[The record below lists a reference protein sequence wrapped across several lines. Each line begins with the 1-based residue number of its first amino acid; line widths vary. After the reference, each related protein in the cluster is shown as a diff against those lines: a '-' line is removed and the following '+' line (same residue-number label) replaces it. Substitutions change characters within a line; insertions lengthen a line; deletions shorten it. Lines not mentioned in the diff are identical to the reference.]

1 MKRIIGLIFTLAFIG
16 GLFAQTTSEAL
27 LFGNLQ
33 NGVVSTISSKS
44 DGEVKT
50 TEISM
55 SNIGIEAD
63 KKVEKRL
70 PFMEDNTAVIECPL
84 QAMRGAVTADGLVI
98 KSSTKEEGQGNFNL
112 RPLTYS
118 KGELTAVGNGLIS
131 IAKDAVLL
139 NRGNL
144 TERFTS
150 STDGI
155 RQDFILA
162 KSPAGTENLSLV
174 LELKGATAANSAQG
188 VSIKMDNG
196 RKLEYHNLYITDA
209 TGKRMTGEMK
219 AVSEG
224 LIAIH
229 VNDAE
234 AVYPLTIDPTITDAD
249 WVALN
254 TSYPGTDNTVNSIA
268 ISGSNMY
275 IGGTFLYSPGGAAN
289 RIAKWDGSAWSAL
302 GSGMDNTVSAIAI
315 DGSGNVYAGGN
326 FTLAGGVADTKYIA
340 KWDVTTSAWSPLGT
354 GLAGAAAA
362 IAIDG
367 SGNVYAGGSF
377 ASAGVVAN
385 TSKIARWDGT
395 AWSALGSGMNGNVSA
410 IAIDG
415 SGNLYAGGAFTSA
428 GGVANTSKIAKWNV
442 TTSLWSALG
451 SGMSATVAAIAID
464 PSGNVY
470 AAGIF
475 ANAGGVPANNIA
487 KWNVTTS
494 LWSALGS
501 GTNSSVS
508 AIAID
513 GSGNVYAGGD
523 FGLAGGV
530 AGTLRIAKWN
540 GTAWSAL
547 GSGATSNVAAIAVSG
562 SNVYAGG
569 SFTTVGGVAALRI
582 AKWNGTAWSSFG
594 TGLDAQVKAIAI
606 NGSNM
611 YIGGEFTF
619 SAGGAANRIAK
630 WDGSSW
636 SALGSGLDNA
646 VNAIAIDGSGNVYVG
661 GPFTLAGGVANTAY
675 IAKWNGSAWSALGT
689 GLSGAANA
697 IAIGGSGIV
706 YVGGAFTLAGGVAN
720 TSRIAKWDGSAWS
733 ALGTGLNGA
742 ANAIAIGGSGIV
754 YVGGAFATAGGT
766 SVNYIAKWDGTAWSA
781 LGSGMNTS
789 VTAIAINGSG
799 NVYAGGNFT
808 LAGGVANTSKI
819 AKWDGFAWSALGS
832 GTNNNVSAI
841 AIDGS
846 NNVYAGGTF
855 TTAGGVPANRIA
867 KWNGTAWSA
876 LGSGAN
882 NTVNALAMNGT
893 TQLIVGGSFTAAGN
907 KFSPYLAKVINLLG
921 ATPTISSFT
930 PTSAGTGTTVT
941 ITGTSFTDATAVSFG
956 DATATSFT
964 VVDATSITAVV
975 ANGATGTISVTT
987 PGGIAISTGTFTFLP
1002 APTIT
1007 SFSPTSGA
1015 IGSSV
1020 TITGTNFNTTAA
1032 NNIVYFGA
1040 TKATVTAATAFNLTV
1055 TVPTGA
1061 NYQYISVTNSATN
1074 LTAYSAQPFIP
1085 TFSGSMNFASKIDFA
1100 TGSSPYATAM
1110 GDIDGDGIP
1119 DMVTANLSSNT
1130 VSIIRNTSTSGSVSF
1145 DAKVDITTSTGP
1157 RYITL
1162 VDFNGDGKLD
1172 IAVTASGSGSI
1183 NVFCN
1188 TSTSGSISFATPL
1201 AFILSYPQGVSF
1213 GDFDGDGKPDLV
1225 VAGLITNDV
1234 NVYPNTSTS
1243 GIISFGTKVS
1253 FTTGAGSNP
1262 ANIRV
1267 GDINGDSKP
1276 DIAVT
1281 NGTNSTVSVFR
1292 NTSTGTGNFGFATH
1306 VDFATGTS
1314 PFGISI
1320 GDIDG
1325 DGKPDLAIANNA
1337 TGVNTVS
1344 VLRNTSTVGTVNFAT
1359 KEDLACFAGTNP
1371 QVLCLGDIDGDGKPD
1386 IAVAG
1391 FAVGKLMVFKNT
1403 STSGVLSFATRT
1415 DITSLNA
1422 ITDINIIDIDGDGK
1436 PDIVETSTNTAKM
1449 SVFRQVILP
1458 VISSFTPTAAG
1469 NGTTVEITGTNFT
1482 GTTDVSF
1489 GGTAAASFI
1498 ENSSTSISAV
1508 VAAGATGIISVT
1520 TSAGSGFS
1528 TDTFTY
1534 TIIPLLSTQAVSSIA
1549 STTATGNGNITD
1561 IGAANPATRGSIWY
1575 AYTNTDKIISD
1586 AGVTSVPEA
1595 GSFSTGTFTSSLT
1608 GLAANTHYNTRAYA
1622 TNSYGTGY
1630 GARVA
1635 FWTLANV
1642 PSAPTVNNPTAT
1654 TLDVTINVNS
1664 NPTTTE
1670 FAIKDSVNGTFV
1682 QANGSMG
1689 ASAVWQTATAWG
1701 TKTITGLTTATSY
1714 TFNVKARNYNITE
1727 TAYSAA
1733 TSGMPVAAPSVEWY
1747 GSGGGNWLETQPAG
1761 ASNKIWQSVAV
1772 SEDGMKMLASVQ
1784 NGRLYKSTD
1793 GGTSWSEAQPAGA
1806 VDKNW
1811 SSVSVSGDGQK
1822 MLASVFSGRLY
1833 MSTDGGTSWSETQPA
1848 GASDKY
1854 WAAVSVSGDGQ
1865 KMFASVFSGRLYLST
1880 NGGTSWSE
1888 TQPAGNN
1895 NNGWQCVC
1903 ISGDG
1908 QTMLAGDLNGRLYMS
1923 ANGGTSWSETQPV
1936 GNAYANWKTVS
1947 VSGNG
1952 QIMLAC
1958 VYLGRLYKSTNGG
1971 TSWSETQPA
1980 GNTDLYWQSVSV
1992 SGDGQKMLAGV
2003 QNGRLYLSTDAGTSW
2018 SETQPV
2024 GNANA
2029 NWSCVLVSG
2038 NGMKMLAGVSGGRL
2052 YSSTAIIFD
2061 TVTATT
2067 ASASGNITA
2076 TNGANATTRGAIV
2089 YPYTDTDKI
2098 IGDAGVADVN
2108 TSGSYSAGT
2117 YAISFNGLTPNTRYN
2132 ARAYAINTFG
2142 TTYGVRSD
2150 FYTLANVPTAPTV
2163 NNPTA
2168 ATLDIA
2174 INANSNPSITE
2185 FAIHD
2190 SVNGTFVQA
2199 NGSLGV
2205 SAVWQTASAWGTK
2218 TITGLTLATSYTFN
2232 VKARNGANVET
2243 AYSVATSGMPVDKPT
2258 VKWDAIS
2265 SSWGEIHPDPILI
2278 RSWASCAMSSDG
2290 LWMLAGNYNRLYK
2303 SNTGGATWSETQP
2316 LGNTGHIWN
2325 SVSISSDGSTWLA
2338 AEYGAGIN
2346 DLFRSLNHGT
2356 SWDNISPI
2364 ANKGWV
2370 AALSSDG
2377 TTILASSTGG
2387 TGGRLYISTNSGTS
2401 WLEVQP
2407 AGNADKLWLS
2417 VSVSSNGLKMLAST
2431 DTRLYMSA
2439 DGGASWNE
2447 IQPAGNTDQYWIS
2460 VSMSADGLKMLA
2472 ANGSRV
2478 YKSTNGGISWSD
2490 TQAAG
2495 DVDVVWGSVTVSAD
2509 GTTMLAGA
2517 QDFGTSR
2524 LYKSGNGG
2532 VSWIET
2538 QPAGDVDVMW
2548 GCVAVSADGS
2558 TMLAGTD
2565 AAMYRLTSILFSPVT
2580 NTTAAATGNI
2590 IATNGANATTQGAIV
2605 YPFTGTD
2612 KIIGDA
2618 GVADVNTSGTYSAG
2632 TYSVSFTGLTPN
2644 TRYNARAYAINTYG
2658 TTYGVRGAFRTLAN
2672 VPNKPTVDNPTAT
2685 TLDVAVNANGNP
2697 VETEFAIQDSV
2708 NNLYVKADG
2717 TRGADT
2723 LWLTAAAWGT
2733 KTLTGLTTGSTY
2745 YLRVKARNGDKIET
2759 AYSVSTAQSTCSN
2772 PTAGGTIA
2780 INQAICNGT
2789 SPSALSSVTL
2799 PANYSG
2805 TLEYKW
2811 QYSTPTDSLS
2821 FTDIANNSI
2830 GYAPG
2835 NLTATTWFKRVVRV
2849 SCANDWIGAAESNV
2863 VKITIRPLFTAGAI
2877 ETTGESIC
2885 NNGDPAEIGNTSLA
2899 NGGNDSL
2906 VYQWQSSLDEAFT
2919 TPTNINSN
2927 TPAYDP
2933 PAGLAATTWFRRQ
2946 AKDGACNTSW
2956 NTSTGVWKVTTNSP
2970 TPILTGNENVTQGQV
2985 VTYSTPYN
2993 PGNSYTWN
3001 ASHGNPEICF
3011 PNRNC
3016 LTLTWDFP
3024 CGVINPGY
3032 VKVTETNPSTGCS
3045 TTVTKWITIAQ

>member
-1 MKRIIGLIFTLAFIG
+1 MKRTTTKNQNCSAALSQKPFAGLRLLPLIVAMLLVLIFQSNYVLATG
-16 GLFAQTTSEAL
+16 GL
-27 LFGNLQ
+27 
-33 NGVVSTISSKS
+33 
-44 DGEVKT
+44 
-50 TEISM
+50 
-55 SNIGIEAD
+55 
-63 KKVEKRL
+63 
-70 PFMEDNTAVIECPL
+70 
-84 QAMRGAVTADGLVI
+84 
-98 KSSTKEEGQGNFNL
+98 
-112 RPLTYS
+112 
-118 KGELTAVGNGLIS
+118 
-131 IAKDAVLL
+131 
-139 NRGNL
+139 
-144 TERFTS
+144 
-150 STDGI
+150 
-155 RQDFILA
+155 
-162 KSPAGTENLSLV
+162 
-174 LELKGATAANSAQG
+174 
-188 VSIKMDNG
+188 
-196 RKLEYHNLYITDA
+196 
-209 TGKRMTGEMK
+209 
-219 AVSEG
+219 
-224 LIAIH
+224 
-229 VNDAE
+229 
-234 AVYPLTIDPTITDAD
+234 TITSITPTKAKAGDR
-249 WVALN
+249 V
-254 TSYPGTDNTVNSIA
+254 TIVGTGFVV
-268 ISGSNMY
+268 
-275 IGGTFLYSPGGAAN
+275 GGT
-289 RIAKWDGSAWSAL
+289 
-302 GSGMDNTVSAIAI
+302 TVK
-315 DGSGNVYAGGN
+315 
-326 FTLAGGVADTKYIA
+326 F
-340 KWDVTTSAWSPLGT
+340 
-354 GLAGAAAA
+354 
-362 IAIDG
+362 
-367 SGNVYAGGSF
+367 
-377 ASAGVVAN
+377 
-385 TSKIARWDGT
+385 
-395 AWSALGSGMNGNVSA
+395 
-410 IAIDG
+410 
-415 SGNLYAGGAFTSA
+415 
-428 GGVANTSKIAKWNV
+428 
-442 TTSLWSALG
+442 
-451 SGMSATVAAIAID
+451 
-464 PSGNVY
+464 
-470 AAGIF
+470 
-475 ANAGGVPANNIA
+475 
-487 KWNVTTS
+487 
-494 LWSALGS
+494 
-501 GTNSSVS
+501 
-508 AIAID
+508 
-513 GSGNVYAGGD
+513 
-523 FGLAGGV
+523 
-530 AGTLRIAKWN
+530 
-540 GTAWSAL
+540 
-547 GSGATSNVAAIAVSG
+547 
-562 SNVYAGG
+562 
-569 SFTTVGGVAALRI
+569 
-582 AKWNGTAWSSFG
+582 
-594 TGLDAQVKAIAI
+594 
-606 NGSNM
+606 
-611 YIGGEFTF
+611 
-619 SAGGAANRIAK
+619 
-630 WDGSSW
+630 
-636 SALGSGLDNA
+636 
-646 VNAIAIDGSGNVYVG
+646 
-661 GPFTLAGGVANTAY
+661 
-675 IAKWNGSAWSALGT
+675 
-689 GLSGAANA
+689 GAANA
-697 IAIGGSGIV
+697 VVRPGGTTTQMDV
-706 YVGGAFTLAGGVAN
+706 TVPM
-720 TSRIAKWDGSAWS
+720 
-733 ALGTGLNGA
+733 LGTTDY
-742 ANAIAIGGSGIV
+742 IIFRTQIP
-754 YVGGAFATAGGT
+754 FATA
-766 SVNYIAKWDGTAWSA
+766 
-781 LGSGMNTS
+781 
-789 VTAIAINGSG
+789 
-799 NVYAGGNFT
+799 
-808 LAGGVANTSKI
+808 
-819 AKWDGFAWSALGS
+819 
-832 GTNNNVSAI
+832 
-841 AIDGS
+841 
-846 NNVYAGGTF
+846 
-855 TTAGGVPANRIA
+855 
-867 KWNGTAWSA
+867 
-876 LGSGAN
+876 
-882 NTVNALAMNGT
+882 
-893 TQLIVGGSFTAAGN
+893 
-907 KFSPYLAKVINLLG
+907 
-921 ATPTISSFT
+921 ISSSIFT
-930 PTSAGTGTTVT
+930 IIP
-941 ITGTSFTDATAVSFG
+941 
-956 DATATSFT
+956 
-964 VVDATSITAVV
+964 SITAV
-975 ANGATGTISVTT
+975 NPSTQKGA
-987 PGGIAISTGTFTFLP
+987 F
-1002 APTIT
+1002 
-1007 SFSPTSGA
+1007 
-1015 IGSSV
+1015 GSSV
-1020 TITGTNFNTTAA
+1020 GIMGGGYSTTAA
-1032 NNIVYFGA
+1032 SNIVYFGA
-1040 TKATVTAATAFNLTV
+1040 VKATVTSAAPYELGV
-1055 TVPTGA
+1055 TLPIGA
-1061 NYQYISVTNSATN
+1061 NYQNISVTNFETG
-1074 LTAYSAQPFIP
+1074 LTAYSAKPFIP
-1085 TFSGSMNFASKIDFA
+1085 TFSGSMAFAAKEDFA
-1100 TGSSPYATAM
+1100 TGGGPNATAM
-1110 GDIDGDGIP
+1110 GDIDGDGKP
-1119 DMVTANLSSNT
+1119 DMATINGSDNT
-1130 VSIIRNTSTSGSVSF
+1130 VSIFRNS
-1145 DAKVDITTSTGP
+1145 
-1157 RYITL
+1157 
-1162 VDFNGDGKLD
+1162 
-1172 IAVTASGSGSI
+1172 
-1183 NVFCN
+1183 
-1188 TSTSGSISFATPL
+1188 STSGSISFDDTINL
-1201 AFILSYPQGVSF
+1201 VTGVQPKCITLV
-1213 GDFDGDGKPDLV
+1213 DIDGDGRLD
-1225 VAGLITNDV
+1225 VAITSFLYKLSV
-1234 NVYPNTSTS
+1234 FLNTSTS
-1243 GIISFGTKVS
+1243 GNINFASRQDINIDYPMGVTFGDFNSDGKPDIVLAEFNTNDVKVIPNTSTQGSISFGTAVTFS
-1253 FTTGAGSNP
+1253 TGTGSAPNK
-1262 ANIRV
+1262 ICV
-1267 GDINGDSKP
+1267 GDFDSDGKP

-1281 NGTNSTVSVFR
+1281 NNSNGTVSVFQNISSGNVINFATKVDLSAGTGPIGICIGDIDGDGKLDLAVANNGSGVNTVSVFR
-1292 NTSTGTGNFGFATH
+1292 NTSTLGN
-1306 VDFATGTS
+1306 
-1314 PFGISI
+1314 
-1320 GDIDG
+1320 
-1325 DGKPDLAIANNA
+1325 
-1337 TGVNTVS
+1337 VS
-1344 VLRNTSTVGTVNFAT
+1344 FAT
-1359 KEDLACFAGTNP
+1359 KEDLVCFTGTLP
-1371 QVLCLGDIDGDGKPD
+1371 KCLCLGDIDGDGMPD
-1386 IAVAG
+1386 LAVAG
-1391 FAVGKLMVFKNT
+1391 TLSKLMIFKNT
-1403 STSGVLSFATRT
+1403 STSGTLSFDTRK
-1415 DITSLNA
+1415 DILSEYS

-1436 PDIVETSTNTAKM
+1436 QDIVETAASKKM
-1449 SVFRQVILP
+1449 SIFRQVILP

-1469 NGTTVEITGTNFT
+1469 NGTTVEITGANFT
-1482 GTTDVSF
+1482 GTTAVSF
-1489 GGTAAASFI
+1489 GGTAATSFT

-1561 IGAANPATRGSIWY
+1561 IGAASPTTRGSIWY
-1575 AYTNTDKIISD
+1575 AYSNTDKIISD

-1654 TLDVTINVNS
+1654 TLDITINVNS

-2697 VETEFAIQDSV
+2697 AETEFAIQDSV

-2759 AYSVSTAQSTCSN
+2759 EYSVSTAQSTCSN

-2863 VKITIRPLFTAGAI
+2863 VKITIRPLFSAGAI

-2899 NGGNDSL
+2899 SGGNDSI

-2919 TPTNINSN
+2919 TPTDINSN
-2927 TPAYDP
+2927 TSTYDP

-2970 TPILTGNENVTQGQV
+2970 TPILTGNDNVTQGQV

>member
-675 IAKWNGSAWSALGT
+675 IAKWN
-689 GLSGAANA
+689 
-697 IAIGGSGIV
+697 
-706 YVGGAFTLAGGVAN
+706 
-720 TSRIAKWDGSAWS
+720 GSAWS

-1654 TLDVTINVNS
+1654 TLDITINVNS
-1664 NPTTTE
+1664 NPSTTE
-1670 FAIKDSVNGTFV
+1670 FAIK
-1682 QANGSMG
+1682 
-1689 ASAVWQTATAWG
+1689 
-1701 TKTITGLTTATSY
+1701 
-1714 TFNVKARNYNITE
+1714 
-1727 TAYSAA
+1727 
-1733 TSGMPVAAPSVEWY
+1733 
-1747 GSGGGNWLETQPAG
+1747 
-1761 ASNKIWQSVAV
+1761 
-1772 SEDGMKMLASVQ
+1772 
-1784 NGRLYKSTD
+1784 
-1793 GGTSWSEAQPAGA
+1793 
-1806 VDKNW
+1806 
-1811 SSVSVSGDGQK
+1811 
-1822 MLASVFSGRLY
+1822 
-1833 MSTDGGTSWSETQPA
+1833 
-1848 GASDKY
+1848 
-1854 WAAVSVSGDGQ
+1854 
-1865 KMFASVFSGRLYLST
+1865 
-1880 NGGTSWSE
+1880 
-1888 TQPAGNN
+1888 
-1895 NNGWQCVC
+1895 
-1903 ISGDG
+1903 
-1908 QTMLAGDLNGRLYMS
+1908 
-1923 ANGGTSWSETQPV
+1923 
-1936 GNAYANWKTVS
+1936 
-1947 VSGNG
+1947 
-1952 QIMLAC
+1952 
-1958 VYLGRLYKSTNGG
+1958 
-1971 TSWSETQPA
+1971 
-1980 GNTDLYWQSVSV
+1980 
-1992 SGDGQKMLAGV
+1992 
-2003 QNGRLYLSTDAGTSW
+2003 
-2018 SETQPV
+2018 
-2024 GNANA
+2024 
-2029 NWSCVLVSG
+2029 
-2038 NGMKMLAGVSGGRL
+2038 
-2052 YSSTAIIFD
+2052 
-2061 TVTATT
+2061 
-2067 ASASGNITA
+2067 
-2076 TNGANATTRGAIV
+2076 
-2089 YPYTDTDKI
+2089 
-2098 IGDAGVADVN
+2098 
-2108 TSGSYSAGT
+2108 
-2117 YAISFNGLTPNTRYN
+2117 
-2132 ARAYAINTFG
+2132 
-2142 TTYGVRSD
+2142 
-2150 FYTLANVPTAPTV
+2150 
-2163 NNPTA
+2163 
-2168 ATLDIA
+2168 
-2174 INANSNPSITE
+2174 
-2185 FAIHD
+2185 D

-3032 VKVTETNPSTGCS
+3032 VKVTETNLTTGCS
-3045 TTVTKWITIAQ
+3045 TTATKWITIAQ